1 MYTIESTLPLIIY
14 AIYVP
19 IIFVIYIAQVV
30 IVLKNKRKAQFRSSY
45 FTLFIIEA
53 FTVLMHYFLKVF
65 IIDKFRVLAHA
76 WSPQSLTS

>member
-19 IIFVIYIAQVV
+19 IVFVIYLAQVIIV
-30 IVLKNKRKAQFRSSY
+30 IKNKRKAQFRSSY

-53 FTVLMHYFLKVF
+53 FTVILLSFF
-65 IIDKFRVLAHA
+65 ILFAVL
-76 WSPQSLTS
+76 